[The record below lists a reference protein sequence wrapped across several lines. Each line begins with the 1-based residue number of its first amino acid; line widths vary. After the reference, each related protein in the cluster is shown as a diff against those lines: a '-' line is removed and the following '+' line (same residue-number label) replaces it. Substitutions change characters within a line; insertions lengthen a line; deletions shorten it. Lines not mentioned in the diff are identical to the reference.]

1 MLKGM
6 VNAYKIETRNASW
19 LYSLFW
25 YPAVVAKGRYILH
38 IWYAG
43 KSCNQLLIP
52 CRSDMKL
59 TSDWYQT
66 LMHRVASGLIMAWP
80 ERGGVY
86 DSWQMGKMVDQIA
99 MKFTRIAHCTQRN
112 SHICKHLHKNW
123 WCQYLPFVS
132 ETPGH
137 RWFPLTKEQWCRAF
151 CILIVV
157 RVNRLLN

>member
-25 YPAVVAKGRYILH
+25 YPAVVAKGRYTLH
-38 IWYAG
+38 IWYAA
-43 KSCNQLLIP
+43 KSYNQLLIP

-66 LMHRVASGLIMAWP
+66 VMRRIASGLITAWP

-86 DSWQMGKMVDQIA
+86 DSWQMRSTQMVDQIV
-99 MKFTRIAHCTQRN
+99 MKFTCIAHCTQTPIYTNIFLRIDVNTCPLLVKPLDTGGFHSQRN
-112 SHICKHLHKNW
+112 NDA
-123 WCQYLPFVS
+123 
-132 ETPGH
+132 G
-137 RWFPLTKEQWCRAF
+137 AF
-151 CILIVV
+151 IFL
-157 RVNRLLN
+157 